1 MTILL
6 TGAAG
11 FIGFHVTQKLL
22 GRGEQVI
29 GIDNLNDYYDVSLK
43 NDRLKNLIRNS
54 NFTFYQADISDKNA
68 IDNMTSNHP
77 DIDKVVHL
85 AAQAGVR
92 YSVENPFAYVNSNLI
107 GHMVI
112 LEMCR
117 NLKGFKH
124 LVYASSSSVY
134 GGNSKLPFATEDL
147 TDNPLSLY
155 AATKKSNELLSH
167 SYSHMYQIHTTGLRF
182 FTVYGAW
189 GRPDMAPFLFTKA
202 ISEGKPIDV
211 FNNGDMRRD
220 FTYIDDITDG
230 TIAALDNP
238 PTNTPPYKIYN
249 LGNNVSENL
258 MDFIQLIEE
267 SVGKKAII
275 NFKPMHK
282 GDVKETYADITKTKN
297 DLGFSPKTTIAQ
309 GVPQFVDWYKSYY
322 DNI

>member
-43 NDRLKNLIRNS
+43 NDRLKHLIKNS
-54 NFTFYQADISDKNA
+54 NFTLYQADISNNNA
-68 IDNMTSNHP
+68 IDNIASNHP

-134 GGNSKLPFATEDL
+134 GGNRKLPFATEDL

-155 AATKKSNELLSH
+155 AATKKSDELLSH
-167 SYSHMYQIHTTGLRF
+167 SYSHMYQIPTTGLRF

-230 TIAALDNP
+230 TIAALDNQ

-249 LGNNVSENL
+249 LG
-258 MDFIQLIEE
+258 
-267 SVGKKAII
+267 
-275 NFKPMHK
+275 
-282 GDVKETYADITKTKN
+282 
-297 DLGFSPKTTIAQ
+297 
-309 GVPQFVDWYKSYY
+309 
-322 DNI
+322 